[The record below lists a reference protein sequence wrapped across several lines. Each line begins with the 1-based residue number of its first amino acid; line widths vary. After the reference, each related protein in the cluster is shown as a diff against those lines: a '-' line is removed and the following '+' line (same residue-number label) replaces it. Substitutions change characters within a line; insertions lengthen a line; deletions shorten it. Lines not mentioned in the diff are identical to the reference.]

1 MKKRILVTGA
11 GGQLGLS
18 IKKISGDYPD
28 CEFIFTDVAE
38 LDITEKKAV
47 GAMLEDCS
55 VDVIINCAAYTA
67 VDRAEAEPEA
77 ARRINAE
84 GVEVLSR
91 AAAVAGAAMVHISTD
106 YVFDGT
112 ATAPYAEDAPT
123 SPQGVYGITKA
134 EGERLFLRSGCRGA
148 IVRTAWLYS
157 EFGRNFVR
165 TMLSLSLQRDSV
177 SVVCDQLGAPTYA
190 TDLARAVMLLV
201 GNGFGPKAEIYHF
214 TDGGECTWN
223 RFAERIFA
231 LAAKK
236 CRVEAITTA
245 QYGAPAPRPAYSVLS
260 LEKIKAAGVDVPL
273 WEDSLAKCIELIEK

>member
-18 IKKISGDYPD
+18 IKKISGDYPA
-28 CEFIFTDVAE
+28 CEFVFTDVAE
-38 LDITEKKAV
+38 LDITDAKAV
-47 GAMLEDCS
+47 GAMLERSCI
-55 VDVIINCAAYTA
+55 DVIINCAAYTA
-67 VDRAEAEPEA
+67 VDRAESEPEA
-77 ARRINAE
+77 ARCINAE

-91 AAAVAGAAMVHISTD
+91 AAAGAGVAMVHISTD

-112 ATAPYAEDAPT
+112 ATEPYAEDCPT

-157 EFGRNFVR
+157 EFGHNFVK
-165 TMLSLSLQRDSV
+165 TMLSLALQRDSV
-177 SVVCDQLGAPTYA
+177 SVVCDQRGTPTYA

-201 GNGFGPKAEIYHF
+201 LNGFGPKVEIYHF

-231 LAAKK
+231 LAARK

-260 LEKIKAAGVDVPL
+260 LEKIKAAGMDVPV
-273 WEDSLAKCIELIEK
+273 WEDSLAKCMELIEK